1 MLPSR
6 GPDAG
11 RAGVSAGREAGGE
24 AGNAA
29 DPELNAAAPSFVPS
43 ALRGSRGEAPAHR
56 DAATSPERAAERA
69 AEDRSGVSAPADQGS
84 GVEGSPQDPPSLL
97 QPPKNPQNVVSEG
110 GKCCPD
116 FDSAW
121 SGSNGTTAAAPIG
134 EREPR
139 HQEPRRQQQL
149 QEPQQ

>member
-1 MLPSR
+1 MRTVPRIPDGDKTKLFCTPEEIAQWRRESGGCADYLSLCVRMLPSR

-56 DAATSPERAAERA
+56 DAATSPGRAAERA

-84 GVEGSPQDPPSLL
+84 GVGGSPQVPPSLL
-97 QPPKNPQNVVSEG
+97 
-110 GKCCPD
+110 
-116 FDSAW
+116 
-121 SGSNGTTAAAPIG
+121 
-134 EREPR
+134 
-139 HQEPRRQQQL
+139 
-149 QEPQQ
+149 